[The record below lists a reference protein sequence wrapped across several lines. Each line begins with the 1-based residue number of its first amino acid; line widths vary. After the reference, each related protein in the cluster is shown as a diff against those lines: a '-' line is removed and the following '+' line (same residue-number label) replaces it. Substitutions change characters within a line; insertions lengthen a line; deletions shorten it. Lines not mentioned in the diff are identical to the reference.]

1 MSVSPWLQAKI
12 FQEAEGGQRKCIV
25 STNIAETSLTL
36 DGVMYVVD
44 TGRGLTLVHSSA
56 QPELFLTQITP

>member
-1 MSVSPWLQAKI
+1 M
-12 FQEAEGGQRKCIV
+12 RKCIV

-44 TGRGLTLVHSSA
+44 TGYCKLSVYNPRMGMNSLQAWPHDN
-56 QPELFLTQITP
+56 QFPPRH